1 MRRSLIITLLLLAPA
16 LWAADLALPEYERV
30 ELANGT
36 VLLLSEKHDV
46 PLIGMRAV
54 VRGGSVADPASRGG
68 LAELLATVM
77 QKGAG
82 TRDAAMFAEA
92 AASVGGHLSVSA
104 AVEAT
109 TVSAEF
115 LSRDAEL
122 MIELVADVLRRPTL
136 SADELAKER
145 GRTIDLIKA
154 AKDSDP
160 SGLMSF
166 YGNAFL
172 FSNHPYGNPTYGSE
186 SSLAEIEHDDLLQ
199 FYADHFGGDRLIVA
213 VAGDFDIAAMKAAL
227 SLAFE
232 GWGPAGIALPEVV
245 APERIEGRRVLLV
258 DKPGATQTYFW
269 IGNIGVAVDYENRPE
284 LNLANTVFGGRFT
297 SMLST
302 ELRVKSGL
310 TYSARSALERHAQ
323 PGSVTIRSF
332 TETAKTVE
340 AIDMA
345 LSVLDQLRVKGLDD
359 EMIASA
365 RNYIMGQFPPSL
377 ETASSL
383 AGMFAFLELYGLD
396 RSYIDG
402 YGPALEGATPV
413 TIHNTISDVYPQ
425 AEDMAFIL
433 IGDADLIREDVA
445 KYGEVTEMSIADP
458 QFSPYVPK

>member
-1 MRRSLIITLLLLAPA
+1 MV
-16 LWAADLALPEYERV
+16 WAADVTLPEYERV
-30 ELANGT
+30 ELANGA

-46 PLIGMRAV
+46 PLIGLRAI
-54 VRGGSVADPASRGG
+54 VRGGAVADPAEKNG

-82 TRDAAMFAEA
+82 DRDAAAFAEA
-92 AASVGGHLSVSA
+92 AAGVGGQLSVSA
-104 AVEAT
+104 DLESI

-115 LSRDAEL
+115 LSRDVEL
-122 MIELVADVLRRPTL
+122 MIELVADVLQRPTL

-160 SGLMSF
+160 SNLMPS

-172 FSNHPYGNPTYGSE
+172 FSDHPYGNPTFGSE

-199 FYADHFGGDRLIVA
+199 YYQDHFGGDRLIVA
-213 VAGDFDIAAMKAAL
+213 VAGDFDLQAMTAAL
-227 SLAFE
+227 TLVFE
-232 GWGPAGIALPEVV
+232 GWQPAGAALPEIE
-245 APERIEGRRVLLV
+245 APERIRGRRVLLV

-269 IGNIGVAVDYENRPE
+269 LGNIGVAIDYASRAE

-297 SMLST
+297 SMLMT

-310 TYSARSALERHAQ
+310 TYSARSSVERRAK

-332 TETAKTVE
+332 TETGKTVE
-340 AIDMA
+340 AIDLA
-345 LSVLDQLRVKGLDD
+345 LSALDRLHVAGLNE

-377 ETASSL
+377 ETGSAL
-383 AGMFAFLELYGLD
+383 AGMFAYLELHGLD
-396 RSYIDG
+396 RTYIDS
-402 YGPALEGATPV
+402 YGAALDAATPV
-413 TIHNTISDVYPQ
+413 TIHNTISDVYPR
-425 AEDMAFIL
+425 ADDIALIL

-445 KYGEVTEMSIADP
+445 KYGDVTEMSISQTSFRP
-458 QFSPYVPK
+458 

>member
-1 MRRSLIITLLLLAPA
+1 MKRPLLILLLLFAPVA
-16 LWAADLALPEYERV
+16 WAADLTLPDYERV
-30 ELANGT
+30 ELANGA

-46 PLIGMRAV
+46 PLIGLRAV
-54 VRGGSVADPASRGG
+54 VRGGSAADPVAQSG
-68 LAELLATVM
+68 LARLLAAVL

-82 TRDAAMFAEA
+82 DRDAAEFAEA
-92 AASVGGHLSVSA
+92 AAGVGGQLSVSA
-104 AVEAT
+104 DVESI
-109 TVSAEF
+109 TVSTEF

-136 SADELAKER
+136 STGELAKER
-145 GRTIDLIKA
+145 SRTIDLIKA

-160 SGLMSF
+160 SGLMSS

-172 FSNHPYGNPTYGSE
+172 FPEHPYGNPILGSE

-199 FYADHFGGDRLIVA
+199 YYQDHFGGDRLIIA
-213 VAGDFDIAAMKAAL
+213 VAGDFDLAAMRAAL
-227 SLAFE
+227 TLAFE
-232 GWGPAGIALPEVV
+232 SWQPAGGMLPEVAV
-245 APERIEGRRVLLV
+245 ADRIRGRHVLLV

-269 IGNIGVAVDYENRPE
+269 VGNIGVAVDYANRAE

-297 SMLST
+297 SMLMT

-310 TYSARSALERHAQ
+310 TYNVRSSLERRAQ

-332 TETAKTVE
+332 TETDKTAE

-345 LSVLDQLRVKGLDD
+345 LSVLDRLHVSGLNED
-359 EMIASA
+359 MIASA

-383 AGMFAFLELYGLD
+383 AGMFAYLELYGLD

-402 YGPALEGATPV
+402 YGAALEGATPV
-413 TIHNTISDVYPQ
+413 TIHNTISDVFPRKDNI
-425 AEDMAFIL
+425 ALIL

-445 KYGEVTEMSIADP
+445 KYGPVTEMSITDP
-458 QFSPYVPK
+458 RFRP